1 MIEIFK
7 PIKPW
12 IVTREW
18 GIYDPLYEKF
28 GFSLH
33 NGIDVRIVDKVT
45 KAKAPFDCIDY
56 KEGYQPSGGGLFVG
70 LLSKNEYLFPDG
82 IKCRI
87 LVDFLHLHK
96 ILVKPGQELKV
107 GDDVAICDNTGAA
120 TTGPHL
126 HSQWRRVQY
135 DGISL
140 TDVDKNSAN
149 NSFDPTP
156 HFTMYAETYKNAQTI
171 LGQLKIKVAE
181 LIERYGK
188 IKGLEVK

>member
-12 IVTREW
+12 IVTRAW
-18 GIYDPLYEKF
+18 GVYDPLYEKF

-45 KAKAPFDCIDY
+45 RAKAPFDCSIF
-56 KEGYQPSGGGLFVG
+56 KIGNQPAGGGLFVG
-70 LLSKNEYLFPDG
+70 LLSRFEYQFPDG
-82 IKCRI
+82 IRCRI
-87 LVDFLHLHK
+87 LVDFLHLHSV
-96 ILVKPGQELKV
+96 LAQAGQNLGV

-120 TTGPHL
+120 STGPHS
-126 HSQWRRVQY
+126 HSQWRRVFY

-140 TDVDKNSAN
+140 TNVDKNSAN

-156 HFTMYAETYKNAQTI
+156 YFTLYAETYKNAQTLI
-171 LGQLKIKVAE
+171 GQIKLKVAE
-181 LIERYGK
+181 LIKKYGK
-188 IKGLEVK
+188 NI